1 MEQILYTYRCFSD
14 LHLSVVYIM
23 KLIARVL
30 ENLPDLVLGQEPF
43 EIQTLTHEHE
53 TLDYQLQFSDFYR
66 LWDLA
71 ELKYQLGLTC
81 YRLGRALN
89 DKLFLRTAQEAFI
102 YVKGIVIYR
111 HPTCTT
117 QILDSLIRACE
128 FP

>member
-1 MEQILYTYRCFSD
+1 MRN
-14 LHLSVVYIM
+14 M
-23 KLIARVL
+23 KGIATLL
-30 ENLPDLVLGQEPF
+30 ENIPDLMIGQEP
-43 EIQTLTHEHE
+43 INIPALRHEHE
-53 TLDYQLQFSDFYR
+53 FLEYQLQFGESYR
-66 LWDLA
+66 IWDLA
-71 ELKYQLGLTC
+71 EIKYQLGLTC

-89 DKLFLRTAQEAFI
+89 DKLFLRTAHEAFI